1 MVRKSDDLWCLAE
14 VIQKRQS
21 EQNGRFEYYV
31 HYDNF
36 NRFSMSIFRIFM
48 VFFFDL
54 YIFSN
59 LVKHKH

>member
-36 NRFSMSIFRIFM
+36 NRFSMSIFIIFM
-48 VFFFDL
+48 GFVFMICIYFQT
-54 YIFSN
+54 S
-59 LVKHKH
+59 

>member
-36 NRFSMSIFRIFM
+36 NRFSMSIFIIFM
-48 VFFFDL
+48 GFVFLICIYFQT
-54 YIFSN
+54 S
-59 LVKHKH
+59 